1 MFLRHEIGCVL
12 AFQATLPTEYLLI
25 VVKMMFKLSN
35 TYLTFSTSISQ
46 RVGNCL
52 QTVKSCFCENK
63 IASSTGVEVA
73 QKDGL
78 HYQFNFRQAAF
89 IICAVPHQV
98 LIESRNAFPSVLRLF

>member
-1 MFLRHEIGCVL
+1 M
-12 AFQATLPTEYLLI
+12 T
-25 VVKMMFKLSN
+25 
-35 TYLTFSTSISQ
+35 ISQ

-89 IICAVPHQV
+89 IICAVSHQV
-98 LIESRNAFPSVLRLF
+98 LIESRNAFPSVLKLFLPVVLEIK

>member
-1 MFLRHEIGCVL
+1 MCPRF
-12 AFQATLPTEYLLI
+12 PSTEYLLI
-25 VVKMMFKLSN
+25 VVEMMLKLSN
-35 TYLTFSTSISQ
+35 KYLTISQ

-63 IASSTGVEVA
+63 IASSTTGVEVA

-89 IICAVPHQV
+89 IICAVLHQV
-98 LIESRNAFPSVLRLF
+98 LIESRNAFPSALKLFLLVVLEIK